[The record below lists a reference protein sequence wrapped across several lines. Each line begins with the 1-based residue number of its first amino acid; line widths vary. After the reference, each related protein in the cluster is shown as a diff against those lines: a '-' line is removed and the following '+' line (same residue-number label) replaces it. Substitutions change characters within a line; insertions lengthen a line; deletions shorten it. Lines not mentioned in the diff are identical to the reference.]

1 MRAFTWFLGA
11 ALLAGLEPPGM
22 AAQPQ
27 DVIVVSTAA
36 DLQAALTPENAGRR
50 IRVLSGT
57 YPVGGPLVV
66 PDGVTLEGEG
76 LMTGADLPDGFEIGT
91 ETRIVPDPAALP
103 FGGDLLTL
111 GDGVTIRG
119 LIIEDV
125 AGRAGNV
132 VAVRSR
138 TPRDRVSASILRC
151 EIINPKPS
159 GAGPDGPLGRALAV
173 LTQNRS
179 LAADPPPDEDAVV
192 SVLLT
197 HSIVRSTGGGSA
209 IFAIN
214 FASRGD
220 VTVVTRS
227 NRIFGSFEIDGG
239 VSRPDEV
246 KDARLAVESDGN
258 VYSPLAGAPVAW
270 TIHGASGA
278 PVPMFV
284 APGTSGNVVRFTS
297 MGDVIS
303 GFPTG
308 IAATG
313 ARRRNLTSGPHSDN
327 VVDLRLIGLQLS
339 TSAADLVLH
348 GAAANGRFAP
358 GDGNVVRALM
368 IGVTGSGTRL
378 NSYEHETGAG
388 QPQSLGTGNELRIL
402 GSPSSFRVLNPGIDP
417 APAAEFFNGLDR

>member
-1 MRAFTWFLGA
+1 
-11 ALLAGLEPPGM
+11 
-22 AAQPQ
+22 
-27 DVIVVSTAA
+27 
-36 DLQAALTPENAGRR
+36 
-50 IRVLSGT
+50 
-57 YPVGGPLVV
+57 
-66 PDGVTLEGEG
+66 
-76 LMTGADLPDGFEIGT
+76 
-91 ETRIVPDPAALP
+91 
-103 FGGDLLTL
+103 
-111 GDGVTIRG
+111 
-119 LIIEDV
+119 
-125 AGRAGNV
+125 
-132 VAVRSR
+132 
-138 TPRDRVSASILRC
+138 
-151 EIINPKPS
+151 
-159 GAGPDGPLGRALAV
+159 LGRALAV
-173 LTQNRS
+173 LTQNR
-179 LAADPPPDEDAVV
+179 LFAADPPPDEGAAV

-197 HSIVRSTGGGSA
+197 HSILRSTGGGSA
-209 IFAIN
+209 IFAVN

-220 VTVVTRS
+220 LTIVARS
-227 NRIFGSFEIDGG
+227 NRIFGSFEMDGG

-339 TSAADLVLH
+339 TGTADLVLN
-348 GAAANGRFAP
+348 GAAANGPFAP
-358 GDGNVVRALM
+358 GDRNIVRALM
-368 IGVTGSGTRL
+368 IGATGSGARL
-378 NSYEHETGAG
+378 NSYENETGAG

-402 GSPSSFRVLNPGIDP
+402 GSPSSFGVLNPGIDP